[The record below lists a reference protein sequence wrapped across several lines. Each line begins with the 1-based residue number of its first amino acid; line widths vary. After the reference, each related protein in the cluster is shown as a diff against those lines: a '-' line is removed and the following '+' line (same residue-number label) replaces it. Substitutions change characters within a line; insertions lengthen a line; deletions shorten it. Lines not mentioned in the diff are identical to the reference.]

1 MRRKW
6 KRLKIVGAVLLVGAT
21 AIESAELERKANLV
35 CYYRALGT
43 SQAQLSMIER
53 IMFTVLLVT
62 TDQLGKHK
70 RQA

>member
-6 KRLKIVGAVLLVGAT
+6 KRLKITGAVLLLGAT
-21 AIESAELERKANLV
+21 AMESAELERNVNLV

-43 SQAQLSMIER
+43 GQAHLSVLQR
-53 IMFTVLLVT
+53 IMFTVLLAT
-62 TDQLGKHK
+62 TDHLGKHK